1 MGSPLGPIL
10 ANIFVGAME
19 KQLFQANAK
28 PLIYVRYMDDIC
40 AVFNSEAERDLF
52 QQLLNNM
59 HRSLQFTVEYEVN
72 GTLPFLD
79 VMIERTPSKFITS
92 VYRKPTFTGH
102 YIRWSSFV
110 VKRRKLNLIRCLV
123 HRAVKLCSEERLESE
138 LNKIRAILASNGYPH
153 NIVEP
158 TIQQKLQH
166 SQTPT
171 EPSTIS
177 TVTLRLPYIGKVST
191 KYIKATQDAVS
202 SCYPDVKVRAVLAS
216 RRILPPSR
224 KDVLPIHMN
233 SNIIYKFVCHCD
245 KWYIGSTSRRLKTR
259 LSEHVP
265 KCVKTALSN
274 PNEGPNANPKLQLAR
289 QRAAKKSS
297 VAEHL
302 MNNTEC
308 LKHYQDDRFTILAR
322 GRNDY
327 HLIVLE
333 SMYIMS
339 LEPALCK
346 MQQFDYK
353 LKLF

>member
-1 MGSPLGPIL
+1 M
-10 ANIFVGAME
+10 
-19 KQLFQANAK
+19 
-28 PLIYVRYMDDIC
+28 
-40 AVFNSEAERDLF
+40 
-52 QQLLNNM
+52 
-59 HRSLQFTVEYEVN
+59 
-72 GTLPFLD
+72 
-79 VMIERTPSKFITS
+79 
-92 VYRKPTFTGH
+92 
-102 YIRWSSFV
+102 
-110 VKRRKLNLIRCLV
+110 
-123 HRAVKLCSEERLESE
+123 
-138 LNKIRAILASNGYPH
+138 
-153 NIVEP
+153 
-158 TIQQKLQH
+158 
-166 SQTPT
+166 
-171 EPSTIS
+171 
-177 TVTLRLPYIGKVST
+177 
-191 KYIKATQDAVS
+191 
-202 SCYPDVKVRAVLAS
+202 
-216 RRILPPSR
+216 
-224 KDVLPIHMN
+224 
-233 SNIIYKFVCHCD
+233 
-245 KWYIGSTSRRLKTR
+245 
-259 LSEHVP
+259 SEHVP